1 MRDSGGALSVVA
13 YVDPDGDLYLS
24 GDQLPALERD
34 RTYQL
39 WCVRDAAPVP
49 ISLALLGAQPTMSKI
64 HLDSC
69 AGLLAITNEKAGG
82 APQPSGD
89 PVVAGRYV

>member
-1 MRDSGGALSVVA
+1 
-13 YVDPDGDLYLS
+13 
-24 GDQLPALERD
+24 
-34 RTYQL
+34 
-39 WCVRDAAPVP
+39 VRDAAPTPV
-49 ISLALLGAQPTMSKI
+49 SLALLGALPTTTKL

-69 AGLLAITNEKAGG
+69 AGLLAITNENAGG